1 MAKKGKNKV
10 QKEPKKKKKAKQAPK
25 VSPTPV
31 PREPAVLVYP
41 EEDGPKTAEELK
53 ALLKQNIRPAEL
65 HVKVTSVRKLKNEGV
80 AICVTK
86 SEDIDTLKKAIEEAK
101 GLKGKCGVKEPSTRN
116 PHILIFDV
124 DKDTEE
130 AEVTKALRK
139 QFELPKGSAKVR
151 SRLSARKGYE
161 HWVVETTPAL
171 YKEIKACDKL
181 SLGWSR
187 HRYKEYLCP
196 MRCYR
201 CYRYGHTQ
209 KNCVER
215 ETEQLCSNCPGKHS
229 YKECKEEKTS
239 CRNCT
244 EVNIKQR
251 QKLDTAH
258 STMSRNCPCYVR
270 ELQLQRNRTTYG

>member
-1 MAKKGKNKV
+1 MTEIAVQTMAVEQTNSNADQREVFDLLMVNSELEDCLKEATKIQSRKVRELFGKLSSELINKDRIIAGLESKVEILTTTLEKVLACPARQTEEKKKEKKPTQVETPKDATSYAAMAKKGKNKV

-124 DKDTEE
+124 DKE
-130 AEVTKALRK
+130 K
-139 QFELPKGSAKVR
+139 
-151 SRLSARKGYE
+151 
-161 HWVVETTPAL
+161 
-171 YKEIKACDKL
+171 
-181 SLGWSR
+181 
-187 HRYKEYLCP
+187 
-196 MRCYR
+196 
-201 CYRYGHTQ
+201 TQ
-209 KNCVER
+209 K
-215 ETEQLCSNCPGKHS
+215 
-229 YKECKEEKTS
+229 
-239 CRNCT
+239 
-244 EVNIKQR
+244 
-251 QKLDTAH
+251 KLK
-258 STMSRNCPCYVR
+258 
-270 ELQLQRNRTTYG
+270 